1 MAPTPTNRS
10 VDRSLRASCSIQAA
24 HRQMRWQSQS
34 ACSSVAPPN
43 ATTESPN
50 HVHSKKNFAGESFR
64 GDERKVWP
72 RLRALALV
80 AAMREASATNLQGDS
95 HGLRPRSIRVGMPR
109 YSQARWRTPGARAG
123 ASEAR
128 AAALQPGLRRDLLR
142 RKCTARTEGALR
154 GSRSRLSDSCP
165 YQRQGA
171 RLAAARPRGLLGD
184 LRAG

>member
-1 MAPTPTNRS
+1 MARLWTKPSRRWRSRIPTMQQTPFI
-10 VDRSLRASCSIQAA
+10 RAKAGIQGP
-24 HRQMRWQSQS
+24 RP
-34 ACSSVAPPN
+34 VALGPR
-43 ATTESPN
+43 
-50 HVHSKKNFAGESFR
+50 FR
-64 GDERKVWP
+64 GDERKVWL

-95 HGLRPRSIRVGMPR
+95 HGLRPRSIRVGLPR

-154 GSRSRLSDSCP
+154 GSRSRLSDSV
-165 YQRQGA
+165 
-171 RLAAARPRGLLGD
+171 
-184 LRAG
+184 RAVHFRRNRRSEEH